1 MKKEKFDMQISKIF
15 SIVLGLHLLVFS
27 MLLIVPGCVTT
38 EGGSIATEPVKP
50 GGETMKSSPRVQP
63 PSTRLD
69 PAFNAGLASGS
80 SRRTAKGGRYPPM
93 RPTAELETDSILEPL
108 GDLID
113 TSYSTYTVQ
122 SGDSPWL
129 IANAYGI
136 PLDDLLRA
144 NGFTRET
151 TIYVGQEIVIPGD
164 ATREGSGDAPVDFSI
179 LDSENEY
186 MVEPGDTLSGIAAR
200 YNVNINAI
208 KGINNLSSDVILLG
222 QILQIPSVGNYTPES
237 INISEERLTD
247 PSALGNEN
255 IHIVQ
260 EGDTPNLI
268 ARMYGLKTEDLMR
281 INKISDPRK
290 LQLGQSLLI
299 VLPGST
305 DESPSITPS
314 IETEREESEPDL
326 FAFPDWEDS
335 QPPSVEDLERSLLEE
350 EDKIPVIPIESESSI

>member
-1 MKKEKFDMQISKIF
+1 MKKEKLDMQISKIF

-38 EGGSIATEPVKP
+38 EGESIAIEPVKP
-50 GGETMKSSPRVQP
+50 RGETMKSPPHVQP
-63 PSTRLD
+63 TSTRLD
-69 PAFNAGLASGS
+69 PAFNAGLASGR

-93 RPTAELETDSILEPL
+93 RPMAELETDSILEPL

-122 SGDSPWL
+122 SSDTSWL

-164 ATREGSGDAPVDFSI
+164 TTREDNGDAPVDFSL

-200 YNVNINAI
+200 YNVKINTL
-208 KGINNLSSDVILLG
+208 KGINNLSSDVILVG
-222 QILQIPSVGNYTPES
+222 QILQIPSGGNYTTES

-260 EGDTPNLI
+260 EGETPNLI
-268 ARMYGLKTEDLMR
+268 ARKYGLNTEDLMR

-314 IETEREESEPDL
+314 IETEREESEPDP
-326 FAFPDWEDS
+326 FEFPDWEDS

-350 EDKIPVIPIESESSI
+350 EDKIPVIPIESKSSN

>member
-38 EGGSIATEPVKP
+38 EGESIATEPVKP
-50 GGETMKSSPRVQP
+50 GGETMKSPPRVQP

-113 TSYSTYTVQ
+113 TSYTTYTVQ

-144 NGFTRET
+144 NGFTQES
-151 TIYVGQEIVIPGD
+151 TIYVGEEIVIP
-164 ATREGSGDAPVDFSI
+164 GDAPVDFSI

-208 KGINNLSSDVILLG
+208 KGINNLSSDVILVG
-222 QILQIPSVGNYTPES
+222 QILQIPSGGNYTPES

-247 PSALGNEN
+247 PSALWNEN

-260 EGDTPNLI
+260 EGETPNLI

-305 DESPSITPS
+305 DESRSITPS
-314 IETEREESEPDL
+314 IETEREESEPDP

>member
-1 MKKEKFDMQISKIF
+1 MKKEKIDMKISKIF

-38 EGGSIATEPVKP
+38 EGESIVTESVNPR
-50 GGETMKSSPRVQP
+50 GETMKAPPHVQP
-63 PSTRLD
+63 TSTRLD
-69 PAFNAGLASGS
+69 PAFNASLASDT
-80 SRRTAKGGRYPPM
+80 SRHMAKGGRYPPM
-93 RPTAELETDSILEPL
+93 RPMAELETDSILEPL

-122 SGDSPWL
+122 SGDSLWL

-136 PLDDLLRA
+136 PFEDLLST

-151 TIYVGQEIVIPGD
+151 TIYVGQKIVIPGD
-164 ATREGSGDAPVDFSI
+164 TTREDNGDTPVDFSF

-200 YNVNINAI
+200 YNVKINAL
-208 KGINNLSSDVILLG
+208 KGVNNLSSDVILVG
-222 QILQIPSVGNYTPES
+222 QILQIPSGGNYTTES

-247 PSALGNEN
+247 LSALGNEN

-260 EGDTPNLI
+260 EGETPNLI
-268 ARMYGLKTEDLMR
+268 ARKYGLNTEDLMR

-299 VLPGST
+299 VLPRIT
-305 DESPSITPS
+305 DESLSITPS
-314 IETEREESEPDL
+314 IETEREELEPDP
-326 FAFPDWEDS
+326 FEFPDWEDS
-335 QPPSVEDLERSLLEE
+335 QPPSVEDLERSLLKE
-350 EDKIPVIPIESESSI
+350 EDKIPVIPIDFESSN

>member
-1 MKKEKFDMQISKIF
+1 MKKAKFDIQISKIF
-15 SIVLGLHLLVFS
+15 SIILGLHLLVFS

-38 EGGSIATEPVKP
+38 EGEPVAAESIKP
-50 GGETMKSSPRVQP
+50 MGESMKSAPRVQP
-63 PSTRLD
+63 PSKRID
-69 PAFNAGLASGS
+69 PAFNAGLDSGS
-80 SRRTAKGGRYPPM
+80 ARRNTKQGRYPPM
-93 RPTAELETDSILEPL
+93 RPTAELEPDSILEPL

-122 SGDSPWL
+122 SGDSPWI
-129 IANAYGI
+129 IANAYGVS
-136 PLDDLLRA
+136 LDELLRA

-151 TIYVGQEIVIPGD
+151 IIYVGQEIVIPGN
-164 ATREGSGDAPVDFSI
+164 ATGEGNGNSPVDFSI

-200 YNVNINAI
+200 YNVKINAL
-208 KGINNLSSDVILLG
+208 KGINNLSSDVILVG
-222 QILQIPSVGNYTPES
+222 QILQIPSGGNYTPQS
-237 INISEERLTD
+237 INISEERLID

-268 ARMYGLKTEDLMR
+268 ARKYGLKTEDLMR
-281 INKISDPRK
+281 INKISDPTK

-305 DESPSITPS
+305 DVSPGITPP
-314 IETEREESEPDL
+314 IETERDESEPDP
-326 FAFPDWEDS
+326 FDFPDWEDS
-335 QPPSVEDLERSLLEE
+335 QPQSVEDLERSLLEE
-350 EDKIPVIPIESESSI
+350 EEQIPVIPIESENSN